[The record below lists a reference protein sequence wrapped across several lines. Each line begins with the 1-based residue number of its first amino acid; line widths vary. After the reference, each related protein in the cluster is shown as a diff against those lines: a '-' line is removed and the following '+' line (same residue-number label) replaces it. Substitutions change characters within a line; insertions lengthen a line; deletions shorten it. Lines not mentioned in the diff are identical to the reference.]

1 MSEQQLGY
9 LELRL
14 IQAGENLSGIDREQE
29 GGGQCLPV
37 SLCSCSQPDTMLRDT
52 GTALPP
58 TAQPTLTHTHTHTGR
73 PKLACLH
80 ADGQRGGEFPR
91 HGASARLMGQKG
103 LSLEGPYACS
113 RNAAC
118 VA

>member
-58 TAQPTLTHTHTHTGR
+58 TAQPTLTHTHTQ
-73 PKLACLH
+73 
-80 ADGQRGGEFPR
+80 ADQNWPVYTQMVKGGGSFQD
-91 HGASARLMGQKG
+91 MGP
-103 LSLEGPYACS
+103 LPD
-113 RNAAC
+113 
-118 VA
+118 